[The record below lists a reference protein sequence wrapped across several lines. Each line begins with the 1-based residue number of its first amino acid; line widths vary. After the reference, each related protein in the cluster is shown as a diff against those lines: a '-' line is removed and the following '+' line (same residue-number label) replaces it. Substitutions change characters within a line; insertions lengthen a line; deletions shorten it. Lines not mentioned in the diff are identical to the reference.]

1 MKKKL
6 RQKLRKLAKLRAQ
19 LSGSPT
25 ESNEMDKMAHPP
37 HSLASPPPPT
47 NLKLNIPLPTSKKA
61 VFDIFTLSKTNQILQ
76 GHSPAIADSLS
87 PIQTAKSKRKAK
99 ALKGARQWIELVA
112 SELFSAQVN
121 VVPKPA
127 EFNTELTPVD
137 PARSRYK
144 SIDEFGTPHAHLC
157 KLVRQH
163 LIQRIIKK
171 HALVQPRVKT
181 NVTGKIPTKD
191 ELDQWK
197 LKRAR
202 KSEENRRKKR
212 KVIRTKKKK
221 FPSRLRQCRTC
232 GDYHFRRYCGNRD
245 LKINLMVK
253 QIYQKTE
260 IIKETMADAW
270 EKIEALENAY
280 EDMLNKALRIQSNR
294 VCIENLTGEEY
305 PGENHPGQCPCA
317 EQEAKEQLDLKR
329 QEERAQEEQRKRKED
344 ELRKEGERLRR
355 EQILE
360 MRKKRFYTRLKQ
372 DGQTVVPKKSQ
383 PAFTDLVRFKDEI
396 GRTRIR
402 RDSDEATTVSS
413 GILESDSED
422 NHLKSSE
429 RAKEDKVSP
438 WLKAGLNELTRLE
451 ASRRRSKLTLM
462 DGFDD
467 PIRKERSLLS
477 KAMAKGFGKEL
488 DLIVMDGTVK
498 CIGSRFEEDGG
509 RIEQQLTI
517 ESINFDEM
525 TDQSGN
531 LTPKFEDQTPP
542 LVRWNEPEDISLP
555 MSLEPSLSERLEK
568 SVQEETETVLTFN
581 EFLDLMEVF

>member
-1 MKKKL
+1 M
-6 RQKLRKLAKLRAQ
+6 RAQ
-19 LSGSPT
+19 QSSPSIESGD
-25 ESNEMDKMAHPP
+25 EMTHPP
-37 HSLASPPPPT
+37 PIPEA
-47 NLKLNIPLPTSKKA
+47 KLNIPLPTTKKA
-61 VFDIFTLSKTNQILQ
+61 VFDIFTLSKTNQIRQ
-76 GHSPAIADSLS
+76 GHSPTMADSLS
-87 PIQTAKSKRKAK
+87 PIPTAKSKRKAK
-99 ALKGARQWIELVA
+99 ALIGARQWIELVA
-112 SELFSAQVN
+112 SELFSAKVN

-127 EFNTELTPVD
+127 EFNMESTPVD

-181 NVTGKIPTKD
+181 NVTGRIPTKE

-202 KSEENRRKKR
+202 KSEESRRKK
-212 KVIRTKKKK
+212 KVISTKKKK

-232 GDYHFRRYCGNRD
+232 GDFHFRRYCGNRD

-305 PGENHPGQCPCA
+305 PGENHPVQCPCA
-317 EQEAKEQLDLKR
+317 EQEAKKQLDLKR
-329 QEERAQEEQRKRKED
+329 HEERIKEEERKRKEE
-344 ELRKEGERLRR
+344 ELRKENERLRR

-372 DGQTVVPKKSQ
+372 DGQSVLPKKTQ
-383 PAFTDLVRFKDEI
+383 PAFPDLVRFKDEI
-396 GRTRIR
+396 GRARIR

-413 GILESDSED
+413 GILESDGED
-422 NHLKSSE
+422 NPKTTQRTS
-429 RAKEDKVSP
+429 EDKVSP
-438 WLKAGLNELTRLE
+438 WLRAGLNELTRLE

-477 KAMAKGFGKEL
+477 KAMAKGFGREL

-498 CIGSRFEEDGG
+498 CIGSQFEEDGG

-517 ESINFDEM
+517 ESINFDDL
-525 TDQSGN
+525 TDASGK
-531 LTPKFEDQTPP
+531 LTPKFDDQTPP
-542 LVRWNEPEDISLP
+542 LVQWNEPEDISLP
-555 MSLEPSLSERLEK
+555 MSLEPSLSERIEK
-568 SVQEETETVLTFN
+568 SVQEQAETTLTFN